1 LAAVPGPA
9 LLFAGDTDHPD
20 NIIFDITANP
30 AGGTGNSTSGFG
42 HPQCLNTGDPLTLP
56 AVQS

>member
-1 LAAVPGPA
+1 